1 MVIEVDLRSVL
12 SYNLNLIGISEVKL
26 GSDRVCAVYDL
37 RTVPTDSILISES
50 CGVTYYIRC
59 VLIEYREK
67 QKKERKIT
75 SPSQLV
81 GLKIRLFFKGRNYF
95 YQIQNELSQIFQIN
109 AFFTSRVE
117 ALTSHKNN
125 S

>member
-1 MVIEVDLRSVL
+1 MH
-12 SYNLNLIGISEVKL
+12 LIGISEVKL
-26 GSDRVCAVYDL
+26 GGDRVFAIYDL
-37 RTVPTDSILISES
+37 RTTVPTDSILISES

-81 GLKIRLFFKGRNYF
+81 GLN
-95 YQIQNELSQIFQIN
+95 QSVFQREKV
-109 AFFTSRVE
+109 F
-117 ALTSHKNN
+117 
-125 S
+125 